1 MIGNIKLE
9 HNILDKVISVEDANG
24 NTILSFRI
32 DNKGN
37 IIEYNN
43 GDVADVD
50 NDYIFNT
57 DKELI
62 RIQQIEE
69 N

>member
-1 MIGNIKLE
+1 MIGNIK
-9 HNILDKVISVEDANG
+9 NILDKVISVEDANG

-43 GDVADVD
+43 GDVADID
-50 NDYIFNT
+50 NDYIFDT